1 MHPLA
6 REHLKKVLSR
16 KEVVGSD
23 ESCEYYPCHFSGQ
36 DCTWCFC
43 PFYPCGDEQTGGT
56 WKRAKDGSLVWDCS
70 LCFWIHRSEVAAKL
84 MQLFTERGI
93 KVEDIEREEKLR
105 ESGKESMLNEIF
117 EILKGEFPPVRHRR
131 I

>member
-23 ESCEYYPCHFSGQ
+23 ESCEYYPCHFVGQ

-43 PFYPCGDEQTGGT
+43 PFYPAEMSRQVALGSGQRTARLFGT
-56 WKRAKDGSLVWDCS
+56 ALSAFG
-70 LCFWIHRSEVAAKL
+70 
-84 MQLFTERGI
+84 FTAP
-93 KVEDIEREEKLR
+93 K
-105 ESGKESMLNEIF
+105 
-117 EILKGEFPPVRHRR
+117 
-131 I
+131 

>member
-6 REHLKKVLSR
+6 REHLSKVLSR

-23 ESCEYYPCHFSGQ
+23 ESCEYYPCHFVGQ

-70 LCFWIHRSEVAAKL
+70 LCFWIHRSEVAARL
-84 MQLFTERGI
+84 MQIFTERGI
-93 KVEDIEREEKLR
+93 KVEDIERAEREER
-105 ESGKESMLNEIF
+105 SMLNEIF
-117 EILKGEFPPVRHRR
+117 EILKREFPPKRR
-131 I
+131 